1 MQPKRL
7 TQMLIGKEG
16 RVASEDVEEKHYRWD
31 SIFRGMKDPVNSGS
45 GEKFSEAGAQRNWRK
60 L

>member
-1 MQPKRL
+1 
-7 TQMLIGKEG
+7 MLIGKEG